1 MRRCSRGGF
10 AENKHEPNCQQSVH
24 LWDALAHITGELSK
38 LPGRPVILAVTDGRD
53 QGSSYTW
60 NQVIAKSNAFI
71 RPAGISVPL
80 PDPAVLA
87 DPTTISTGPELT
99 PDMGTRVPLKNP
111 Q

>member
-10 AENKHEPNCQQSVH
+10 AENKHEPNCQQSMR

-60 NQVIAKSNAFI
+60 NQ
-71 RPAGISVPL
+71 
-80 PDPAVLA
+80 
-87 DPTTISTGPELT
+87 
-99 PDMGTRVPLKNP
+99 MKNLD
-111 Q
+111 